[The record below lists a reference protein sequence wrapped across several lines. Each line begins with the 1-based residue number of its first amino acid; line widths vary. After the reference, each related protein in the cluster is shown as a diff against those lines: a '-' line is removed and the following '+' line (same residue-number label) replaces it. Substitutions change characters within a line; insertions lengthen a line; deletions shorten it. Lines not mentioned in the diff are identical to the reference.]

1 MDSLI
6 KPLTTKKTSNKAAF
20 GRHETFALRYSWLTK
35 GFQTFQNKPDIFS
48 SDESTV
54 HLGVGKNMVNAI
66 RYWLRAT
73 QMIEMTSDGLKTTD
87 LGLAIFSE
95 QGWDPYLE
103 DEATLWLIHWM
114 LATNSE
120 LSTAW
125 YWFFNC
131 FHKIEFTHDEV
142 ANALAKFVVDNLSG
156 KHSER
161 TVKNEIN
168 IILRMYCQGSRKAK
182 VELEDILDAPLTSLK
197 LITGTAHTQ
206 YYQSKVGSQESL
218 PIDIIGYA
226 VNEVFNQRKQTVLPV
241 SELMYGA
248 KNGVAIGSVFRLTE
262 GALLAKLERLVEKYG
277 AVFKI
282 NETAGINQLYRDD
295 ETITS
300 LTFLKHYYQPQDKA
314 ES

>member
-6 KPLTTKKTSNKAAF
+6 KPLTTNKNTNKAAF

-35 GFQTFQNKPDIFS
+35 GFQTFQNNPDIFS
-48 SDESTV
+48 SDEATV
-54 HLGVGKNMVNAI
+54 QLGVGKNMVNAI

-73 QMIEMTSDGLKTTD
+73 QMIEMTNDGLQTTG
-87 LGLAIFSE
+87 LGSAIFSE

-103 DEATLWLIHWM
+103 DEATLWLVHWM

-131 FHKIEFTHDEV
+131 FHKTEFTHEEV
-142 ANALAKFVVDNLSG
+142 AAAHAKFVLDNLSG

-161 TVKNEIN
+161 TVRNEIN

-197 LITGTAHTQ
+197 LITSTAHTQ
-206 YYQSKVGSQESL
+206 YYQSKVGHQESL
-218 PIDIIGYA
+218 PIEIIGYA
-226 VNEVFNQRKQTVLPV
+226 VNEVFNQRQQAILPI
-241 SELMYGA
+241 SELMYGI

-262 GALLAKLERLVEKYG
+262 GELLAKLERLVEKFPT
-277 AVFKI
+277 VFTI
-282 NETAGINQLYRDD
+282 NETAGINQLYREDKS
-295 ETITS
+295 IIS
-300 LTFLKHYYQPQDKA
+300 LTFLENYYQSQDNA

>member
-6 KPLTTKKTSNKAAF
+6 KPLTTNKVTNKAAF

-35 GFQTFQNKPDIFS
+35 GFQVFQNDPDIFS
-48 SDESTV
+48 SDEATV
-54 HLGVGKNMVNAI
+54 QLGVGKNMVNAI

-73 QMIEMTSDGLKTTD
+73 QMIEMTNDGLKTTE
-87 LGLAIFSE
+87 LGIAIFSE

-114 LATNSE
+114 LATNSQ
-120 LSTAW
+120 LSTTW

-142 ANALAKFVVDNLSG
+142 ATHLAKFVVDNLSG

-168 IILRMYCQGSRKAK
+168 IILRMYYQGSRKAK
-182 VELEDILDAPLTSLK
+182 VELEDILDAPLSTLK

-206 YYQSKVGSQESL
+206 YYQSKVGHQESV
-218 PIDIIGYA
+218 PIEIIGFA
-226 VNEVFNQRKQTVLPV
+226 VNEVLNQRKQSVLPI
-241 SELMYGA
+241 SELMYGV

-262 GALLAKLERLVEKYG
+262 GELLAKLERLVENYG

-295 ETITS
+295 DSITS
-300 LTFLKHYYQPQDKA
+300 LTFLKKYYQPQNKA